1 MQFDEEVDTRLR
13 QTVLGDESLLHKF
26 TDAAGDLAVNLVVG
40 AIILALTLVMCGD
53 QDILTPLAQGP
64 QGAGS
69 DVIARLIPN
78 AELCL
83 LEGVG
88 HTNLMEV
95 PELSV
100 EIVTAFLRRV
110 STQN

>member
-1 MQFDEEVDTRLR
+1 MTGV
-13 QTVLGDESLLHKF
+13 QTC
-26 TDAAGDLAVNLVVG
+26 
-40 AIILALTLVMCGD
+40 ALP
-53 QDILTPLAQGP
+53 IFLTPLTQGP

-83 LEGVG
+83 LEGIG
-88 HTNLMEV
+88 HTNLMEA

>member
-1 MQFDEEVDTRLR
+1 
-13 QTVLGDESLLHKF
+13 
-26 TDAAGDLAVNLVVG
+26 
-40 AIILALTLVMCGD
+40 MCGD
-53 QDILTPLAQGP
+53 QDIVTPLTQGT
-64 QGAGS
+64 QGVGS

-78 AELCL
+78 AELHL
-83 LEGVG
+83 LEGIG

-110 STQN
+110 STQSKASAH